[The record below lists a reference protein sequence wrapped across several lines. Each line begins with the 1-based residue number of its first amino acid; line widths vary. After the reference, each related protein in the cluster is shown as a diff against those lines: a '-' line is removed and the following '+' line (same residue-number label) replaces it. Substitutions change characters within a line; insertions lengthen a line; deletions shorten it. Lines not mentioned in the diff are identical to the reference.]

1 MHGNVGEWTLD
12 QLFKDGYKRQG
23 GKTLAGLESVG
34 WPTKLFP
41 RVVRG
46 GSWDMDPENCRSA
59 FRLGSH
65 DDDWRGEDPN
75 IPLSPWWFT
84 SEPALG
90 VGMRILRPL
99 QAPPQKE
106 REKFWRAD
114 LKEIQED
121 VDFRIE
127 EEGRGALGYVDPT
140 LPKAIKEFKSRKPT
154 KKK

>member
-1 MHGNVGEWTLD
+1 
-12 QLFKDGYKRQG
+12 
-23 GKTLAGLESVG
+23 
-34 WPTKLFP
+34 
-41 RVVRG
+41 
-46 GSWDMDPENCRSA
+46 MDPENCRSA

-65 DDDWRGEDPN
+65 DDDWRSEDPN

-140 LPKAIKEFKSRKPT
+140 LPKAIKELNSRKPT

>member
-1 MHGNVGEWTLD
+1 
-12 QLFKDGYKRQG
+12 
-23 GKTLAGLESVG
+23 
-34 WPTKLFP
+34 
-41 RVVRG
+41 
-46 GSWDMDPENCRSA
+46 
-59 FRLGSH
+59 
-65 DDDWRGEDPN
+65 
-75 IPLSPWWFT
+75 
-84 SEPALG
+84 
-90 VGMRILRPL
+90 MRILRPL

-140 LPKAIKEFKSRKPT
+140 LPKAIKEFKSRKPS